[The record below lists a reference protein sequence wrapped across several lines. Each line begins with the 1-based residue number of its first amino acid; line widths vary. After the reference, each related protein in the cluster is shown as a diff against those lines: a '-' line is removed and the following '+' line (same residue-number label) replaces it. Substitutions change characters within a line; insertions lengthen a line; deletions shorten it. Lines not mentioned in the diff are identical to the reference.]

1 MVAFQDISSRLGR
14 MGAAPLAALRGKNAR
29 IEFVA
34 EGQVTAAHILE
45 EGEYRIGARPDCDFV
60 IPESPYPHIA
70 VLKLGRG
77 ASHLSLVPF
86 VEGATLDGAPLAPF
100 TATTIANPALFAIGG
115 TALRLTP
122 ARGAASPLASRRV
135 AAEDAEAGP
144 QQKPPRST
152 RSAAGGMLA
161 TIDPRKLLWAA
172 GLLLAAALV
181 SSYRD
186 DPGFAALSPGGA
198 GSTPREDTRI
208 TDADEA
214 LRLLRQQLAS
224 ADLGDTLTV
233 RKDGGVLIVSGLI
246 NDRQEERLRGV
257 LSTVRRRATTE
268 IHSQVSP
275 TGPSMPTQIA
285 GVALTPVAMV
295 ILTDGG
301 RYRVGDTLP
310 RNWKVEA
317 ITQRSVVLSRDNM
330 RETVALGG
338 R

>member
-1 MVAFQDISSRLGR
+1 MS
-14 MGAAPLAALRGKNAR
+14 AAPLAAMRGKNAR
-29 IEFVA
+29 VEFVA
-34 EGQVTAAHILE
+34 DGQVTAAHVLE
-45 EGEYRIGARPDCDFV
+45 DGEYRIGARADCDFV

-86 VEGATLDGAPLAPF
+86 VEGATLDGAVLAPF
-100 TATTIANPALFAIGG
+100 TAVTIANPALFVIDG
-115 TALRLTP
+115 TSLRLTP

-135 AAEDAEAGP
+135 KAEEAAPA
-144 QQKPPRST
+144 QKAKLS
-152 RSAAGGMLA
+152 RSARPSPGGLLA
-161 TIDPRKLLWAA
+161 AIDPRLLLWAA

-186 DPGFAALSPGGA
+186 DPGFAGLSSGGA
-198 GSTPREDTRI
+198 GSAAREETRI
-208 TDADEA
+208 TDVDEA
-214 LRLLRQQLAS
+214 LRLLQQQLAA
-224 ADLGDTLTV
+224 ADLGDAIV
-233 RKDGGVLIVSGLI
+233 ARNDGGALIVSGLI
-246 NDRQEERLRGV
+246 NDRQEERLRAV
-257 LSTVRRRATTE
+257 LSTVRRRTATE
-268 IHSQVSP
+268 IRSQVSP
-275 TGPSMPTQIA
+275 TGPSMQMQIA

-317 ITQRSVVLSRDNM
+317 ITQRSVVLSRDNL
-330 RETVALGG
+330 RETIALGG